1 VPLDVVVDQPARI
14 VDALAHMLDRAR

>member
-14 VDALAHMLDRAR
+14 VDALAHVLDRAR